1 MKEVIKIFKE
11 LQNTSGKKEKEKIIA
26 NNQDNELFKECLIFL
41 LDDNIT
47 TGIAKKK
54 WDSIQIG
61 TTDWIHTDI
70 NNELIEMFNY
80 IKTNNTGKDEN
91 IITVKAWCRDFDE
104 ESKEFIKGMVT
115 KSIKLGCDKKT
126 VNKVIPNLI
135 FEWKVQLGSPYD
147 KLKLKK
153 GEKFYLSR
161 KCNGIRASYKNGKL
175 MSRQGKEFTGI
186 NHIIKDIETL
196 NLDTYFIDGELIRK
210 NIDNIDDGD
219 NFRLS
224 TSIANSKTE
233 NKEELQLIIFDMFPV
248 ETIIDN
254 DKTVENYGI
263 RKQRMLDIQ
272 KIIEQ
277 KNIKNL
283 SIVEMYYE
291 GSDQSQIQYWLDK
304 ISDEGFEGIMLN
316 KDTPYYFK
324 RTTTLIKCKKFKE
337 IDLRC
342 IGVKISDTGK
352 YKGLVGAITCKYGKF
367 TVDVGSGLDDE
378 ERNRFSK
385 HPEQIINRIITIRY
399 QDESNN
405 QNGGESLQFG
415 RLVAIRFDKDIADD
429 EVKEYS

>member
-1 MKEVIKIFKE
+1 MKTVIQIFKQ
-11 LQNTSGKKEKEKIIA
+11 LQNTSGKKDKEAIIA
-26 NNQDNELFKECLIFL
+26 QNADNELFKKCLVFL
-41 LDDNIT
+41 LDDNVI
-47 TGIAKKK
+47 TGIAKK
-54 WDSIQIG
+54 SIQKKIKHDG
-61 TTDWIHTDI
+61 HVMVFDSWDI
-70 NNELIEMFNY
+70 CMEYFKE
-80 IKTNNTGKDEN
+80 NNTG
-91 IITVKAWCRDFDE
+91 RDYDILLAKSFIKYQDE
-104 ESKEFIKGMVT
+104 EDRWFYEGMIT
-115 KSIKLGCDKKT
+115 KSLKIGCDKKT

-153 GEKFYLSR
+153 DEKFYLSR

-342 IGVKISDTGK
+342 VGVKISDTGK

-385 HPEQIINRIITIRY
+385 HPEQIINRIVTIRY

-415 RLVAIRFDKDIADD
+415 RFVAIRFDKDIADD